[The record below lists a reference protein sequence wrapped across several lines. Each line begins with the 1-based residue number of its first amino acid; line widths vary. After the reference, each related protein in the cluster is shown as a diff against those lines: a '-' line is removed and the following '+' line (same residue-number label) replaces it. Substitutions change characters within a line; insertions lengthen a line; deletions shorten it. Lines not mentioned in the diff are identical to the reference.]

1 MERELVYLEWE
12 LNTLLLES
20 HINPLEYPTMP
31 EITFLNRQIKSNI
44 KKYLLLKFA
53 FTLVER
59 NYVEFDTE
67 KHHKQ
72 AKVWLQDVLNK
83 LMTEIISKNHQIR
96 KDHLE
101 SIVFAI
107 DFNETKKFS
116 SAENPGKRSY
126 QQQNRGNSNDSR
138 KAINLSVLENLSLQN
153 QRAAKQYNNYGSVIK
168 KGSKLSKNSQK
179 VLWKNPHRNE
189 TSKHPKGKKEKERQE
204 SIDDRKDA
212 FKRGEEA
219 KNSELNNGD
228 TEEQKIRKDG
238 NDLDAINK
246 DDNNLLNKISEKKV
260 NNNEIKISEE
270 QAAQTVEKG
279 NLAFM
284 HIFRQNTF

>member
-1 MERELVYLEWE
+1 MERELVSLEWE
-12 LNTLLLES
+12 LNSPLLKS
-20 HINPLEYPTMP
+20 HINPLKYPTMP
-31 EITFLNRQIKSNI
+31 EITFLSSQIKSNI

-72 AKVWLQDVLNK
+72 TKVWLQDVLNK

-126 QQQNRGNSNDSR
+126 QQQNRGNSNGSS
-138 KAINLSVLENLSLQN
+138 KAINLANLAELENLSLEN
-153 QRAAKQYNNYGSVIK
+153 QRAAKQYNKYGSVIK
-168 KGSKLSKNSQK
+168 KRSKLSKNSQK
-179 VLWKNPHRNE
+179 VLWKNPPRNE

-204 SIDDRKDA
+204 PIDDRKDA
-212 FKRGEEA
+212 FKREEEA

-228 TEEQKIRKDG
+228 TKEEKIRKDG

-246 DDNNLLNKISEKKV
+246 DNLLNKIISAKKV
-260 NNNEIKISEE
+260 NDNEIKISEE
-270 QAAQTVEKG
+270 QAAQTVEEGK
-279 NLAFM
+279 
-284 HIFRQNTF
+284 